1 MSHAQLV
8 QSLLDHGLFAV
19 LRAPAADGLVELAQA
34 LVESGIQF
42 IEIALTTPDG
52 LAVIRRLRAGNDRSI
67 VIGAGTV
74 LDVPTASAAIDAGA
88 DFLVSPAFDPHL
100 IEFGRRQGKVT
111 IPGAFTATEIL
122 AAWNAGADFVKVFPV
137 DAVGPAYL
145 QAIRRP
151 LPDIRLLA
159 TGAIGQDQA
168 AAFLCAGAC
177 GLGIG
182 GALTDP
188 AALASRNFQSVAAL
202 ARRYVEI
209 VREHRS
215 RSCL

>member
-8 QSLLDHGLFAV
+8 QALLDRGLFAV
-19 LRAPAADGLVELAQA
+19 LRAPAANGLVELAQT
-34 LVESGIQF
+34 LVESGMNF

-52 LAVIRRLRAGNDRSI
+52 LAVIRRLRDAHGPSV

-74 LDVPTASAAIDAGA
+74 LDVPTARAAIDAGA
-88 DFLVSPAFDPHL
+88 DFLVSPAFDPSV
-100 IEFGRRQGKVT
+100 IELGRLQGKIT

-159 TGAIGQDQA
+159 TGAIALDQA
-168 AAFLCAGAC
+168 AAFLQAGAC
-177 GLGIG
+177 GLGVG
-182 GALTDP
+182 GPLCDP
-188 AALASRNFQSVAAL
+188 TALATGNFEPVAAL
-202 ARRYVEI
+202 ARRYVEV
-209 VREHRS
+209 VRAHRS